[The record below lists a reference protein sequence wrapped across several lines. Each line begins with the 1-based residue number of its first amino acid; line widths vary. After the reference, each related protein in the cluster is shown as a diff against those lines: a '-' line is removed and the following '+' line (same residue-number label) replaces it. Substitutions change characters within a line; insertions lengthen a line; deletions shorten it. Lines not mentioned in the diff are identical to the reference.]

1 MSDLSKDLG
10 NSKYA
15 LGKIAELLKRNDI
28 EVDEIGSVKR
38 VSLYQSLTKNEEG
51 EAEIHDLL
59 GIQFSP
65 AFENGPQWPVVQ
77 PGPQVKLP
85 PVKPRPSQLQ
95 ITKPVWFYPIC
106 KLGTSA
112 TRQGSLSLPTMSR
125 PSILRSQSSRT

>member
-15 LGKIAELLKRNDI
+15 LGKIAELLRRNDI
-28 EVDEIGSVKR
+28 DVDEIGSVKR

-65 AFENGPQWPVVQ
+65 AFEDGPKWPVVQ
-77 PGPQVKLP
+77 PGPPIKLP
-85 PVKPRPSQLQ
+85 TVHAKSKPASNYKTCVVLPDAQ
-95 ITKPVWFYPIC
+95 IGYFRNAGGDLEPTHDE
-106 KLGTSA
+106 
-112 TRQGSLSLPTMSR
+112 LSL
-125 PSILRSQSSRT
+125 IHI